1 MKYAVPT
8 SGNSVATRFGHCEQ
22 FALVDVDGMPAGSL
36 SLR

>member
-8 SGNSVATRFGHCEQ
+8 SGNSVATHFGHCEQ
-22 FALVDVDGMPAGSL
+22 FALFDIDEMPAGSL